1 MVENDIRRRSMN
13 TKKVSLENLLLD
25 PNNYRIRGNEN
36 YKLIE
41 EKDIANA
48 MVQKRISKMICGD
61 TKANIK
67 DLLESFKENGYLM
80 IDNIIVRPYKN
91 EKYVVVE
98 GNRRVTTLK
107 VLKELHE
114 DGMDIGNVNSD
125 IFNKIDVVVYHDD
138 DKNYEILMGLRHVS
152 GVKEWG
158 DYEQSQLISN
168 LANNYMMSVKEISES
183 LGISTITVKKRLNT
197 YYALQIFKEDPDY
210 GEYFTP
216 KYSTIFYEIMGKPEI
231 RDSWLGWDTNLN
243 DFTNKENMR
252 RLFSWLVPVED
263 EDEKET
269 KEPIITKRDEIRA
282 LAKFINDKEALTKLE
297 ESRSVGEAKEE
308 SEHYSKEGFKKTLK
322 AIVKNLDKLQL
333 GAISELNGADKENII
348 KMLNKMEK
356 QRNLIE
362 KVIS

>member
-1 MVENDIRRRSMN
+1 MKTV
-13 TKKVSLENLLLD
+13 KVSLENLLLD
-25 PNNYRIRGNEN
+25 PNNYRIRGNDN
-36 YKLIE
+36 YRLIE

-67 DLLESFKENGYLM
+67 DLLESFRENGYLM

-107 VLKELHE
+107 VLKDLFE
-114 DGMDIGNVNSD
+114 DGMDIGKVDPN
-125 IFNKIDVVVYHDD
+125 IFNNIDVVVYQDG

-158 DYEQSQLISN
+158 EYEQSQLISN
-168 LANNYMMSVKEISES
+168 LANNYRMSVKEISES
-183 LGISTITVKKRLNT
+183 LGINVITVRRRLNT

-210 GEYFTP
+210 GEYFIP
-216 KYSTIFYEIMGKPEI
+216 NKYSAIFYEIMGKPEI
-231 RDSWLGWDTNLN
+231 RDHWLNWDYELN
-243 DFTNKENMR
+243 TFSNKDNMR

-282 LAKFINDKEALTKLE
+282 LAKFISDEEALNKLE

-322 AIVKNLDKLQL
+322 TIVKNLDKLQL
-333 GAISELNGADKENII
+333 GAISELNDMDKQIVIE
-348 KMLNKMEK
+348 MLNKMEK